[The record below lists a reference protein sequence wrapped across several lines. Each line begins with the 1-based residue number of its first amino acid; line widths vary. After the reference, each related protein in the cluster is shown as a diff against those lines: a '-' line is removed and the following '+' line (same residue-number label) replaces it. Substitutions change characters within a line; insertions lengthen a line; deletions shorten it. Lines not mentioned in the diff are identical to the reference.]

1 LEKINY
7 FVKIKSH
14 LNENIER
21 RCMQFESNL
30 IIGLR
35 LNSFEFK
42 IQLKRNE
49 MQIAGEFVKN
59 LFMNKEGV
67 EKQNFNKIIS

>member
-1 LEKINY
+1 
-7 FVKIKSH
+7 
-14 LNENIER
+14 
-21 RCMQFESNL
+21 MQFESNL

>member
-1 LEKINY
+1 
-7 FVKIKSH
+7 
-14 LNENIER
+14 
-21 RCMQFESNL
+21 MQFESNL
-30 IIGLR
+30 IIGLG

-59 LFMNKEGV
+59 LLMNKEGV
-67 EKQNFNKIIS
+67 EKQKFNKIIS